1 MLGYAIAAAVGAV
14 VGVLIAAALSAGGS
28 SARNE
33 NPPNPRSSVASL
45 RASAVSR
52 GNPESSASA
61 SEPIGLPSDAGISSS
76 AEPDRSY
83 SNPAPSVMRKV
94 ERKALVRPANRRD
107 SGRESRTPLKS
118 QPIPVSQDETWAQLP
133 VGNTRYCS
141 SVGETVFASSQ
152 QNAAGFEGLDGSVL
166 RADAAMMRVA
176 VGLSAERPLEGQPFF
191 ITLGF
196 ENGGDYSVQI
206 RRLEES
212 TSAGEFRPIAGA
224 LVPASVAPG
233 GLKELHRY
241 RVSLSGQSFE
251 KEFAV
256 VDRNGDTWKAAVRL
270 VPCEN

>member
-14 VGVLIAAALSAGGS
+14 VGVLIAAAFGAGGS

-33 NPPNPRSSVASL
+33 NPPARSSVASL
-45 RASAVSR
+45 RASSVSR
-52 GNPESSASA
+52 GNPEFSAPE
-61 SEPIGLPSDAGISSS
+61 SESISGASDAGISSS
-76 AEPDRSY
+76 AEPDRSS

-94 ERKALVRPANRRD
+94 ERKALVRPAARSD
-107 SGRESRTPLKS
+107 SGRESRTALKS

-133 VGNTRYCS
+133 VGSTRYCS
-141 SVGETVFASSQ
+141 SVGETVFAPSQ
-152 QNAAGFEGLDGSVL
+152 QDAAGFEGVVGSVL

-176 VGLSAERPLEGQPFF
+176 VSLSVERPVEGRPFF
-191 ITLGF
+191 ISLGF

-206 RRLEES
+206 RRVEES
-212 TSAGEFRPIAGA
+212 TSAGRFRPIAGA
-224 LVPASVAPG
+224 LVPATVAPG

-256 VDRNGDTWKAAVRL
+256 VDRSGDAWKAAVRL